1 MEVLK
6 NYLETMF
13 AKMPETEDVTRAKQE
28 LWSMMEDKYNE
39 LIDAGKQENEA
50 IGTVISEFGNL
61 DELSESLGLK
71 KNESEPKPVEF
82 TLNRSNEEAS
92 VDYSG
97 KRLVGLDEALA
108 YVSDVTASRFLL
120 GIGVMFCIFAPAGP
134 ILGSGLGNVF
144 FLKLLSGLFEGIGVA
159 LLFVL
164 AGVGVGFIV
173 LSSSRTK
180 EWKFLKKKSCCID
193 YETRDMVK
201 SERDLN
207 GVKKSLMLSLGI
219 VLCCI
224 SVVPVVFFGILF
236 NGNFFSEALG
246 PSMIFILTGLGVFFI
261 LFSTAK
267 DDAYKKLLSLG

>member
-39 LIDAGKQENEA
+39 LIAAGKQENEA

>member
-13 AKMPETEDVTRAKQE
+13 AKMPETEDVKRAKQE

-39 LIDAGKQENEA
+39 LIAAGKQENEA

-71 KNESEPKPVEF
+71 KNESEPQPVEF
-82 TLNRSNEEAS
+82 NPNRMHVEAPAN
-92 VDYSG
+92 YAG
-97 KRLVGLDEALA
+97 KRLVSVDEALA
-108 YVSDVTASRFLL
+108 YVSDVTTSRFLL
-120 GIGVMFCIFAPAGP
+120 GLGVMFCIFAPAGP
-134 ILGSGLGNVF
+134 ILGSGLGDVF

-173 LSSSRTK
+173 LSSARTR
-180 EWKFLKKKSCCID
+180 EWKFIKKKSCCID
-193 YETRDMVK
+193 YDTRDMVK
-201 SERDLN
+201 NEKELN
-207 GVKKSLMLSLGI
+207 GVKKSLMLSLGV

-224 SVVPVVFFGILF
+224 SCVPVVFFGILF
-236 NGNFFSEALG
+236 DGNFFSEALG
-246 PSMIFILTGLGVFFI
+246 PSMIFLLTGIGVFFI
-261 LFSTAK
+261 LFSSAK

>member
-1 MEVLK
+1 MEVLR

-13 AKMPETEDVTRAKQE
+13 AKMPETDDVKRAKQE

-39 LIDAGKQENEA
+39 LIAAGKQENEA

-71 KNESEPKPVEF
+71 KNESEPVPVEF
-82 TLNRSNEEAS
+82 NPERSTVDEA

-97 KRLVGLDEALA
+97 KRLVGIDEALA

-120 GIGVMFCIFAPAGP
+120 GLGVMMCTFAPAGP
-134 ILGSGLGNVF
+134 ILGSGLGNI
-144 FLKLLSGLFEGIGVA
+144 FLFRMISGLFDGLGVV

-164 AGVGVGFIV
+164 AGIGTGLIV
-173 LSSSRTK
+173 LSSARKK
-180 EWKFLKKKSCCID
+180 EWKHLKKSACCID
-193 YETRDMVK
+193 YETRDFVK
-201 SERDLN
+201 SEKDLN
-207 GVKKSLMLSLGI
+207 GVRKSMMLSLGI
-219 VLCCI
+219 VLCSI

-246 PSMIFILTGLGVFFI
+246 PSMIFILSGVGVFFI
-261 LFSTAK
+261 LFSSAK
-267 DDAYKKLLSLG
+267 DEAYKKLLSLG

>member
-39 LIDAGKQENEA
+39 LIAAGKQENEA

-236 NGNFFSEALG
+236 NDNFFSEALG

>member
-39 LIDAGKQENEA
+39 LIAAGKQENEA

-82 TLNRSNEEAS
+82 TLNRSNEEEP

-246 PSMIFILTGLGVFFI
+246 PSMIFILTGVGVFFI

>member
-1 MEVLK
+1 MEVLR

-13 AKMPETEDVTRAKQE
+13 AKMPETEDVKREKQE

-39 LIDAGKQENEA
+39 LITAGKQENEA

-71 KNESEPKPVEF
+71 KSVSEPQPVEF
-82 TLNRSNEEAS
+82 SLDRNREEAP

-97 KRLVGLDEALA
+97 KRLVGVDEALA

-120 GIGVMFCIFAPAGP
+120 GLGVMFCIFAPAGP
-134 ILGSGLGNVF
+134 ILGSGLGNIF
-144 FLKLLSGLFEGIGVA
+144 FFKLIAGLFDGIGVA

-164 AGVGVGFIV
+164 AGVGVGFII
-173 LSSSRTK
+173 LSSSRKK
-180 EWKFLKKKSCCID
+180 EWKFLKKNSCCID

-201 SERDLN
+201 NERDLN

-219 VLCCI
+219 VLCCV

-246 PSMIFILTGLGVFFI
+246 PSMIFILTGVGVFFI
-261 LFSTAK
+261 LFSSAK